1 MKKLLALSLVLT
13 IFGSCGTIYEGELV
27 GVPGRLRFLE
37 QMPVGMV
44 LVPQGS
50 FNMGPAD
57 QDVSFAQNTF
67 TKTVTVQPF
76 YMDHTEITNNEYR
89 QFVYWVKDS
98 LLRELIGEVLEDE
111 FHIITD
117 AYGID
122 LEEDLYGRT
131 YRLNWEERLD
141 VSKLSENEDV
151 RQAVENLYYSKE
163 DRFFGRK
170 EINVHKLNYRYF
182 WLDLQQ
188 AAKRQNAYQNNFSE
202 DIGDLSGEPGQY
214 NGTVI
219 DQDGNEVAIEGRRS
233 FILRDVVN
241 VYPDTLCWIRD
252 YTYSYNEPMANMYF
266 WHPSYDE
273 YPVVGVSWKQAQA
286 FCVWRTVLLNNALT
300 ASGDYFVQDYR
311 LPFESEWEYAARGG
325 PPYPLGSGHPNSMY
339 PWGGVYT
346 RNRDGCYLAN
356 FKPLRGNYAFDGAV
370 TTQAVGFYEPNNLG
384 LYDMAGNVAEWT
396 ANAYDES
403 AYFFYHDL
411 NPDYKYNATSQD
423 IPVMKRKV
431 IRGGSWKDIAYYLQ
445 VSSRTYEY
453 QDTATSYLG
462 FRCVRSYLGNNV
474 LNQ

>member
-1 MKKLLALSLVLT
+1 MKKLLALGLLLAL
-13 IFGSCGTIYEGELV
+13 FGSCGEIYTGELT
-27 GVPGRLRFLE
+27 GVPGRKKYFE
-37 QMPVGMV
+37 PQPHGMV
-44 LVPQGS
+44 FVPQGS
-50 FNMGPAD
+50 FNLGPAD

-67 TKTVTVQPF
+67 TKTVTVDPF
-76 YMDHTEITNNEYR
+76 YIDDTEIRNNEYR
-89 QFVYWVKDS
+89 QFVFWVKDS

-111 FHIITD
+111 FRIITD
-117 AYGID
+117 EYGND

-131 YRLNWEERLD
+131 YRLNWDERLD
-141 VSKLSENEDV
+141 ISKLSENEDV
-151 RQAVENLYYSKE
+151 RQAVENLYYAKE

-182 WLDLQQ
+182 WIDLQQ
-188 AAKRQNAYQNNFSE
+188 AAKRQNTYQNNFNE
-202 DIGDLSGEPGQY
+202 DIADLSEEPGQY

-219 DQDGNEVAIEGRRS
+219 DQQGNEIAIEGRRS

-252 YTYSYNEPMANMYF
+252 FTYSYNEPMATMYF
-266 WHPSYDE
+266 WHPSYDQ
-273 YPVVGVSWKQAQA
+273 YPVVGVTWKQAQA
-286 FCVWRTVLLNNALT
+286 FCVWRTELLNSSLV
-300 ASGDYFVQDYR
+300 ASGDYFVQNYR
-311 LPFESEWEYAARGG
+311 LPFETEWEFAARGG
-325 PPYPLGSGHPNSMY
+325 LANSMY

-370 TTQAVGFYEPNNLG
+370 TTQAVGFYEPNEIG

-411 NPDYKYNATSQD
+411 NPDYKYNATAQD
-423 IPVMKRKV
+423 NPVMKRKV
-431 IRGGSWKDIAYYLQ
+431 IRGGSWKDIAFYLQ

-453 QDTATSYLG
+453 QDTSTSFIG
-462 FRCVRSYLGNNV
+462 FRCVRSYLGNN
-474 LNQ
+474 